1 MKNFVKFFAV
11 IVFCTVIYSPLFAQE
26 QMPEMTSEQKAWM
39 DYMAPGPEHAM
50 MAKAAGEWKV
60 KTTAWEKPGD
70 EPVVSEGTSKSEMI
84 LGGRYFKEEFEGS
97 AWGMP
102 MSGINI
108 MAFDNSTKEYV
119 STWVDN
125 MGTGITMSK
134 GKWDDEAK
142 AIVMW
147 GSMVDPTTG
156 GEMKYKS
163 VIKTID
169 DNNNVFEMYM
179 IQDGQEF
186 KTFLMES
193 TRVK

>member
-1 MKNFVKFFAV
+1 MKNFVKIFAV
-11 IVFCTVIYSPLFAQE
+11 IICCAVIYSPLFAQE
-26 QMPEMTSEQKAWM
+26 QMPEMTHEQKAWM

-84 LGGRYFKEEFEGS
+84 LGGRYYKEEFEGS

-102 MSGINI
+102 MSGINL
-108 MAFDNSTKEYV
+108 MAFDNSTKEYI
-119 STWVDN
+119 STWIDN
-125 MGTGITMSK
+125 VGTGISMSK
-134 GKWDDEAK
+134 GKWNDEAN

-169 DNNNVFEMYM
+169 DNNNVLKC
-179 IQDGQEF
+179 IWF
-186 KTFLMES
+186 KTDKNL
-193 TRVK
+193 KLL